1 MLFFAWSYGTI
12 KVEKWQSRIF
22 EKKSLICRYSRKDLQ
37 ISPKSD
43 FAIFLKNGFND
54 YFGFWPEVSTKYD
67 LRFEWNLF
75 FRRKLQ
81 FGDIWP
87 RNRQN
92 IAQIEV
98 FGHFIHFVWLV
109 FLDFAHNDRWTWC
122 LCIFLQFAGPVD
134 AFLLTSISIFELP
147 FQSCFGF
154 DL

>member
-75 FRRKLQ
+75 FRKIVNLKISDPEIVNKKCPNWG
-81 FGDIWP
+81 FWP
-87 RNRQN
+87 FSQL
-92 IAQIEV
+92 
-98 FGHFIHFVWLV
+98 FIISFLNFPHLYRWARCLV
-109 FLDFAHNDRWTWC
+109 V
-122 LCIFLQFAGPVD
+122 FLQFVGPANV
-134 AFLLTSISIFELP
+134 FLLILKLLLWS
-147 FQSCFGF
+147 QA
-154 DL
+154 D